1 MKSDVFLIK
10 NNFVERLGEVLK
22 KVAIESVEGKS
33 VAIKL
38 HMGEY
43 GNLNYIRPV
52 IVGRIVEIV
61 KKFGGEPF
69 LFETPTAYESTRD
82 SPEKYLD
89 VARKNGFTEETI
101 GCPIIISNKGVD
113 TKTDGKIGRIEV
125 GKELYEA
132 DFLIVVSHS
141 KGHCMCGYG
150 GALKN
155 LGIGCLTT
163 KSKDAV
169 HSELHPIL
177 VEERCDGSGLC
188 EKSCKYKAISIED
201 NKAKIDYSRCTGCG
215 DCVKACLQNAIKS
228 SETNF
233 QELIAE
239 GSSSIIK
246 KFKGNQIYINILFDI
261 TAECDCEDTLSHKEF
276 PVCNDIGFLIS
287 KDPVAIENASIDL
300 INKESGKNVF
310 LELHKFEPKEIIDFA
325 VGFNLGN
332 KEYNLI

>member
-1 MKSDVFLIK
+1 MKSDVFLVKDNFIEKLEKTLEKVGIENVK
-10 NNFVERLGEVLK
+10 N
-22 KVAIESVEGKS
+22 KS

-43 GNLNYIRPV
+43 GNLNYVRPPIIGKV
-52 IVGRIVEIV
+52 VEVV
-61 KKFGGEPF
+61 KKFGGKPF

-82 SPEKYLD
+82 TPEKYLD
-89 VARKNGFTEETI
+89 VARKNGFTEETMN
-101 GCPIIISNKGVD
+101 CPIIISNKGID

-125 GKELYEA
+125 GKQLYKA
-132 DFLIVVSHS
+132 DFIIVVSHS
-141 KGHCMCGYG
+141 KGHSMCGYG

-155 LGIGCLTT
+155 LGIGCLTI

-177 VEERCDGSGLC
+177 VEEKCTGSALC
-188 EKSCKYKAISIED
+188 KEKCKWNAIMIEN

-215 DCVKACLQNAIKS
+215 DCVKACPQNAIKS

-246 KFKGNQIYINILFDI
+246 KFKDNQIYINVLFDI
-261 TAECDCEDTLSHKEF
+261 TAECDCEDTLSHKYF
-276 PVCNDIGFLIS
+276 PVCNDIGFLVS

-300 INKESGKNVF
+300 INKEAGKNLF
-310 LELHKFEPKEIIDFA
+310 FELHKIEPKEIVNFA
-325 VGFNLGN
+325 FGFNLGN